1 MQIEINL
8 YKAQM
13 EAVLFASGDPFPV
26 ARLAEVLGITEETVL
41 QVATLLKDD
50 YDREERGMMLLFL
63 EDSLQLSTKDIYADV
78 VRAALEVRRNTPLS
92 QAAMEVLS
100 VIAYNQPVTK
110 SFVEQVRGVD
120 SGQIVN
126 NLAEKGLVEEAGRL
140 DVPGRPIAYRT
151 TLHFLRCFGI
161 ESLEQLPPLPDQSGQ
176 VMLDEYIA
184 GERGAARAGN
194 GTGETPV
201 SSEDGAQ
208 SDGSAPST
216 NPDEQAE

>member
-1 MQIEINL
+1 MQIEINQ

-13 EAVLFASGDPFPV
+13 EAVLFASGEPFPI
-26 ARLAEVLGITEETVL
+26 ARLAEVLEVTEETVL

-50 YDREERGMMLLFL
+50 YDRAERGMMLLFL
-63 EDSLQLSTKDIYADV
+63 EDSLQLSTKDVYADV
-78 VRAALEVRRNTPLS
+78 VRAALEVRRNAPLS

-100 VIAYNQPVTK
+100 IIAYNQPVTK
-110 SFVEQVRGVD
+110 SFVEQVRGVE

-184 GERGAARAGN
+184 GERGAAQAEG
-194 GTGETPV
+194 GVGESPAASEDDQSGGSV
-201 SSEDGAQ
+201 SSADPG
-208 SDGSAPST
+208 G
-216 NPDEQAE
+216 QAE